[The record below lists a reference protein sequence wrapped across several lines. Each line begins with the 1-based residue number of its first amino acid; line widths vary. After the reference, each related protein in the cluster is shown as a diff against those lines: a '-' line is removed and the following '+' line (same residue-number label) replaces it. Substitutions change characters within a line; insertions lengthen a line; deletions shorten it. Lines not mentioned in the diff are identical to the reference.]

1 MLPSTVLT
9 LTHKVLDFRDKRTQ
23 FTANV
28 STSVQSVPDKL
39 IVIEEGGVFDQTE
52 ALFHSV
58 NEGLDL

>member
-9 LTHKVLDFRDKRTQ
+9 LAQSFGFQGQAHTIYS
-23 FTANV
+23 NI

>member
-9 LTHKVLDFRDKRTQ
+9 LAQSFGFQGKVHTIYS
-23 FTANV
+23 NI